1 MIALLDSRFSLLAKP
16 GDKHGWKI
24 ESPELSMDS
33 TEIFGFFKRCCFLMM
48 RLTASFEVQ
57 PSCLRTNWTF
67 WCNGKVTPSSS
78 SATLATFSEGR
89 NRAATPILKS
99 SSFALFFCGWLW
111 PASFFFD
118 HAAPKKSLWL
128 SSTFI
133 CFKLTENESESK
145 MLRCLSLLAA
155 SPLHIGHSSRFSPK
169 PVLAASCA
177 TTNRPRVGW
186 HKTRQ
191 RNAKKKIDSS
201 VWKCMKSYGTNIC
214 PYCEHMHLK
223 NVENIN

>member
-1 MIALLDSRFSLLAKP
+1 MKRKKKNEEKGFKRSRRRSTSFSSSMIALLDSRFSLLAKP

-99 SSFALFFCGWLW
+99 SSFAFLFVADSDLL
-111 PASFFFD
+111 PFFSIMLPPQKNPCDF
-118 HAAPKKSLWL
+118 PQL
-128 SSTFI
+128 SSVSS
-133 CFKLTENESESK
+133 LRK
-145 MLRCLSLLAA
+145 MSQKAKCWDVCRCIS
-155 SPLHIGHSSRFSPK
+155 
-169 PVLAASCA
+169 
-177 TTNRPRVGW
+177 
-186 HKTRQ
+186 TR
-191 RNAKKKIDSS
+191 
-201 VWKCMKSYGTNIC
+201 
-214 PYCEHMHLK
+214 
-223 NVENIN
+223 